1 MEYTVKAEEAGR
13 RVRDILRRSMEVSYT
28 AMKSAK
34 WNGRLTLNGKPVYT
48 NAIVQAGDTVR
59 IDWAEETPAYRPRRF
74 DLPLEVPWEDEHL
87 MAVVK
92 PAPLA
97 SQSSRNHPDDSLENA
112 VYTRFGCPEN
122 FVYRPVNRLDKGTCG
137 LMMIAKTPHIQH
149 LMQRQLHTPLFR
161 RRYLAL
167 TDGMPAEKEGILDFP
182 IDKVP
187 GATIKRMISPDGKP
201 SRTRY
206 RVLKE
211 QEQGATVRRKV
222 CPEGKP
228 SQTRYRVLEERGRKA
243 LILLELKTGRT
254 HQIRVHL
261 STIGC
266 PVRGDFLYG
275 TEQPEEFPGC
285 FALCSAVLDAE
296 HPVTGE
302 RILLTYKPAWAE
314 GIQDSVLLMDFD

>member
-112 VYTRFGCPEN
+112 IYTRFGCPEN

-167 TDGMPAEKEGILDFP
+167 TDGIPGAQEGIIDLP
-182 IDKVP
+182 I
-187 GATIKRMISPDGKP
+187 A
-201 SRTRY
+201 
-206 RVLKE
+206 KE
-211 QEQGATVRRKV
+211 DGATVRRKV